1 MADPA
6 DISRRIQEF
15 FETEFPRPD
24 AVLTDTTDLLRD
36 WLMDS
41 AGIVSTTLF
50 LESEF
55 GIQMRRADINAVHF
69 QSIRSLTAYVV
80 GRMANPRGK

>member
-1 MADPA
+1 
-6 DISRRIQEF
+6 
-15 FETEFPRPD
+15 
-24 AVLTDTTDLLRD
+24 V
-36 WLMDS
+36 DS

-69 QSIRSLTAYVV
+69 QNIRSLTAYVV
-80 GRMANPRGK
+80 GRLANPRGK